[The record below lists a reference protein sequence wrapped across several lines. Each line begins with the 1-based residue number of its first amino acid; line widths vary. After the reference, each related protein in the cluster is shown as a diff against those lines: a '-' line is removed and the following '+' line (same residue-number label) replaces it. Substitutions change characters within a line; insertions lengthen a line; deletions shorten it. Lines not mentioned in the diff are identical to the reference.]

1 MRLHI
6 RYSGYQNS
14 AILEANCSKY
24 LEKMSDTQIVS
35 AMTGVNANVPVW
47 QAANLEAS
55 AYPRLMRSSYNQ
67 ITSTL
72 VEEAYGY
79 AHTNAVLG
87 QSVLPV
93 VTDGGTAQ
101 VVVPPAFQYNSTAF
115 EYDSAGLL
123 IGYYNVVTNTLL
135 YYPTNGTCAM
145 VEFVEGIGGKV
156 LDEIYDVRPT
166 TISPINNYRWYIK
179 VPNTTTG
186 TNQWQDVTN
195 QPGYY
200 SVDAGVSNWK
210 NDSLLNIISRTVRSD
225 KNFLLYQTVLN
236 PSDGVLIHAL
246 NYTQNTMSGQLAA
259 GLQIP
264 LGELDLWLNG
274 HSLILGIDYVVNFP
288 TITIFSKKYLVN
300 APGPQ
305 TLTVRSTGFCKSD
318 LTPTAVN
325 EVGYVWN
332 GLLSAD
338 GEYDLHDG
346 KVQRV
351 VVGGALRLPSSV
363 AYVENAS
370 TGSDVDG
377 TPYSIRDYVNPL
389 NGLIDI
395 DPYTYYYDNLAVEGA
410 VSDYLTMA
418 VPQQLASP
426 INPITTKYPL
436 YSPFIGKIISALN
449 AGIINDPGLVNQYPD
464 SYVTQLCAPYTHLLA
479 GDPIAAKNL
488 PDLRYCSIDPHW
500 LSTAITM
507 NANNYR
513 FITNV
518 VRIYANNIVD
528 LSTALVINSGL

>member
-1 MRLHI
+1 M
-6 RYSGYQNS
+6 
-14 AILEANCSKY
+14 
-24 LEKMSDTQIVS
+24 
-35 AMTGVNANVPVW
+35 
-47 QAANLEAS
+47 
-55 AYPRLMRSSYNQ
+55 
-67 ITSTL
+67 
-72 VEEAYGY
+72 
-79 AHTNAVLG
+79 
-87 QSVLPV
+87 
-93 VTDGGTAQ
+93 
-101 VVVPPAFQYNSTAF
+101 
-115 EYDSAGLL
+115 
-123 IGYYNVVTNTLL
+123 
-135 YYPTNGTCAM
+135 
-145 VEFVEGIGGKV
+145 
-156 LDEIYDVRPT
+156 
-166 TISPINNYRWYIK
+166 
-179 VPNTTTG
+179 
-186 TNQWQDVTN
+186 
-195 QPGYY
+195 
-200 SVDAGVSNWK
+200 
-210 NDSLLNIISRTVRSD
+210 
-225 KNFLLYQTVLN
+225 
-236 PSDGVLIHAL
+236 
-246 NYTQNTMSGQLAA
+246 
-259 GLQIP
+259 
-264 LGELDLWLNG
+264 
-274 HSLILGIDYVVNFP
+274 
-288 TITIFSKKYLVN
+288 
-300 APGPQ
+300 
-305 TLTVRSTGFCKSD
+305 
-318 LTPTAVN
+318 
-325 EVGYVWN
+325 
-332 GLLSAD
+332 
-338 GEYDLHDG
+338 
-346 KVQRV
+346 
-351 VVGGALRLPSSV
+351 